1 MYAWKA
7 STLQLACW
15 SVDSVYRIAWGR
27 WGPPKAGERADRENG
42 TVPRQSCTQDIVRF
56 APAEQP
62 GTMSEIRGRIV
73 GISKNNSPMLSLAS
87 IPVDYFAGGPQI
99 WLVLSWCWTL
109 LLHNRN
115 LQSQLV
121 RECLI
126 WFRHTYVSWNCIRWH
141 SWLIHD
147 TNSMKWVQQT
157 IMSGKRFIFQ
167 GEWSS
172 WHSITVMNIHW

>member
-1 MYAWKA
+1 MTCEHRCSSLNFHREQMYAWKA

-109 LLHNRN
+109 LTEIFT
-115 LQSQLV
+115 V
-121 RECLI
+121 ATREGMFDMVSPHICELKLYPLAFLI
-126 WFRHTYVSWNCIRWH
+126 DPWYQQYEVSTT
-141 SWLIHD
+141 D
-147 TNSMKWVQQT
+147 DY
-157 IMSGKRFIFQ
+157 
-167 GEWSS
+167 EW
-172 WHSITVMNIHW
+172 